1 MNPDDGTCRAAGPRI
16 EAASRQRSDSNASS
30 PRATTAT
37 MRPARRSPTSR
48 RIALPA
54 RSSTTD
60 SAAADGSSR
69 PRVRGP
75 RSPRPEGRLARAGP
89 SSIHRSVVGAM
100 GAARGGGASA
110 CAGRAALMAA
120 RRLSASVSTTGA
132 STGRRGPLGRA
143 EFGPR
148 PRPDS
153 PGRGGREPPE
163 RPRAPEDGRSPP
175 ARERDPA
182 PACADLGSS
191 RRDPGE
197 RHPSEARRGGRCPP
211 ARGAALRVPDDPSD
225 RRSLP
230 GPAGRRPS
238 RAPPAERGRLDFE
251 PSAERDRPGFASSA
265 ERGRPE
271 R

>member
-1 MNPDDGTCRAAGPRI
+1 MKPDDGTCRAAGPRI
-16 EAASRQRSDSNASS
+16 EAAFRQCSDSNASS

-75 RSPRPEGRLARAGP
+75 RSPPPEGRLARAGP
-89 SSIHRSVVGAM
+89 SSIHRSVVGAT

-110 CAGRAALMAA
+110 CAARAALMAA
-120 RRLSASVSTTGA
+120 RRLSASVSDTGA
-132 STGRRGPLGRA
+132 STGRRGP
-143 EFGPR
+143 
-148 PRPDS
+148 
-153 PGRGGREPPE
+153 PGRGGREPPG

-175 ARERDPA
+175 ARGRAPA
-182 PACADLGSS
+182 PPRADLDSS
-191 RRDPGE
+191 RRVPGA
-197 RHPSEARRGGRCPP
+197 RDPSEAGRAGRCPP
-211 ARGAALRVPDDPSD
+211 ARGAALRAPDDPSD

-238 RAPPAERGRLDFE
+238 RAPPAAPGRPDFE
-251 PSAERDRPGFASSA
+251 PSAERDRSGFASSA
-265 ERGRPE
+265 ERGR
-271 R
+271 RDR